1 MILID
6 FFIHLS
12 QPQIPPMKCM
22 LPILLM
28 VTGFIYTKAQVT
40 SHNPVTHI
48 SVIYP
53 GKQFA
58 GKALSDSTAVAHTET
73 TGGKADSIRITDGTL
88 STDKLADDLLSSLHQ
103 SSGPK
108 AKTVVSS
115 KL

>member
-1 MILID
+1 MV
-6 FFIHLS
+6 
-12 QPQIPPMKCM
+12 PM
-22 LPILLM
+22 LLL
-28 VTGFIYTKAQVT
+28 VTGFMYTEAQVT
-40 SHNPVTHI
+40 SHNPVRHI

-53 GKQFA
+53 GKQP
-58 GKALSDSTAVAHTET
+58 GKVFSDSTALARIK

>member
-1 MILID
+1 
-6 FFIHLS
+6 
-12 QPQIPPMKCM
+12 MKCM
-22 LPILLM
+22 LFMLLL

-40 SHNPVTHI
+40 SHNPVTYI

-53 GKQFA
+53 GKPSA
-58 GKALSDSTAVAHTET
+58 GKVLSDSTAVARTR

-88 STDKLADDLLSSLHQ
+88 STDKLAEDLLSSLHQ